1 MRGESGMTNKH
12 TEDDMSDTNTPM
24 LPDLDTAINVI
35 AGNVDY
41 DCFMNKLA
49 SLGYSPATPDEA
61 QELYNLGWKLDEA
74 SQQPAVKAASAGPF
88 AQASADLD
96 RVLAPNTKVA
106 SAHNEALEKAYA
118 YAHQPE
124 IYLSTL
130 AIKTAEAEA
139 MERNAQ

>member
-1 MRGESGMTNKH
+1 
-12 TEDDMSDTNTPM
+12 MSDTNTPM

-41 DCFMNKLA
+41 DCFMNKMA
-49 SLGYSPATPDEA
+49 SFGFSPATPEEA
-61 QELYNLGWKLDEA
+61 QELYALGWKLDEV

-96 RVLAPNTKVA
+96 RVVSQNTKTA
-106 SAHNEALEKAYA
+106 SAHSEALEKAYA

-139 MERNAQ
+139 MARNAQ